1 MFSLKIFLK
10 FGEIKMHRKK
20 FHKSKRPISV
30 NSVDTKKVVAELEEG
45 NAYYIDY

>member
-10 FGEIKMHRKK
+10 FGEIEMHRKK

-30 NSVDTKKVVAELEEG
+30 NSVDTKKIVAELEEG